1 MSHLLI
7 WENAYA
13 QIIRDGA
20 GRVFALYPLLPNKMD
35 VQRDVKADIQN
46 NYLNILHNSL
56 YTRTA
61 DKDFLGNWNLL
72 LGNIPELLSDYEIDI
87 EWEKLYTIFTEFLDI
102 SLLRL

>member
-1 MSHLLI
+1 M
-7 WENAYA
+7 
-13 QIIRDGA
+13 
-20 GRVFALYPLLPNKMD
+20 
-35 VQRDVKADIQN
+35 
-46 NYLNILHNSL
+46 HNSL
-56 YTRTA
+56 YARTA